1 MPGSGDSELIL
12 NRVDLPGESR
22 VVDDSKLDP
31 GRHEEMMGRAGA
43 LFLGGGTGN
52 HSERGLSGVDK
63 DY

>member
-1 MPGSGDSELIL
+1 MPGSGDSEPIL

-31 GRHEEMMGRAGA
+31 GRHEEMMGRAGV
-43 LFLGGGTGN
+43 LWGGMGN

-63 DY
+63 DH